1 MKNHADDQRNANT
14 ELPATPEEVV
24 LSMTLSQVQELLSQV
39 RMSSD
44 VITAQRLRRL
54 VRELGQLELAI
65 DAIGGPASLGDR
77 CKVSASVDIRRAA

>member
-1 MKNHADDQRNANT
+1 MKNHADDQRNANP

-24 LSMTLSQVQELLSQV
+24 LSMTLSEVQELLSQV
-39 RMSSD
+39 RMNSD

-54 VRELGQLELAI
+54 VRELGQFELEI

-77 CKVSASVDIRRAA
+77 SKVSASVDIRRAA